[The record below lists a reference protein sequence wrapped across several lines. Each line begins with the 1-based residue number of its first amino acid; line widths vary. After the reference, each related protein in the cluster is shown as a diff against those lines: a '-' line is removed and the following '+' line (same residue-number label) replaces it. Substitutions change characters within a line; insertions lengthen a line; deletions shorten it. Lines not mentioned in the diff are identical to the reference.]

1 MAKEKLSKETWLAA
15 GFQSLAENGPASVQ
29 INLLAQKLGATKGS
43 FYWHF
48 KDIADYKSDMLA
60 LWRTKVASDVIADI
74 NAQNTPEQQL
84 DALFENAARSAPE
97 DYGGRKIE
105 PAMRAWALAD
115 DDVAQ
120 ALAELDAL
128 RLSFLKGLMDARGL
142 DGAVL
147 SELIYGAY
155 IGLDDLQSK
164 DRANSTKAL
173 AALRQMILT
182 TGLEKS

>member
-1 MAKEKLSKETWLAA
+1 MANEKLSKEAWLAA

-29 INLLAQKLGATKGS
+29 INLLAKKLGATKGS

-48 KDIADYKSDMLA
+48 KDIAEYKSDMLA
-60 LWRTKVASDVIADI
+60 LWRTKVATEVIDDVV
-74 NAQNTPEQQL
+74 AQKTPDRQL
-84 DALFENAARSAPE
+84 DALFENATRPAPE
-97 DYGGRKIE
+97 EYGGRKIE

-115 DDVAQ
+115 NDVGE

-128 RLSFLKGLMDARGL
+128 RLSFLKSLLDARGL
-142 DGAVL
+142 DGTVL

-164 DRANSTKAL
+164 DRANSTHAL
-173 AALRQMILT
+173 AALRQLLLT
-182 TGLEKS
+182 TG